1 MRSVSIKVR
10 KSHTDWHKI
19 DTVNMEESGA
29 VSTIDVDLDCYIK
42 KGLGPG
48 GNIDRPHRI

>member
-1 MRSVSIKVR
+1 MRVVSIKVR

-42 KGLGPG
+42 KELGPG
-48 GNIDRPHRI
+48 EVSGSPYRI

>member
-1 MRSVSIKVR
+1 MSVKVR

-29 VSTIDVDLDCYIK
+29 VSTIDVSLDYNIK
-42 KGLGPG
+42 KELGPG
-48 GNIDRPHRI
+48 GCQDRPIGLI